1 MNRKVLQLISLM
13 ISSGTKR
20 ANWYRKKKLFGH
32 IGNNVM
38 IQGFKLPLNP
48 ELVYIGDN
56 VNLASNVTLVTHDV
70 VHYMLNKHEG
80 LDGDFKEKTGKI
92 EIGNNVF
99 VGANSVILYDV
110 KIGNNVII
118 GANSTVTKDLP
129 EDSVCVGSPCKR
141 IGSFQDFVN
150 KRRNKDGESQ

>member
-1 MNRKVLQLISLM
+1 
-13 ISSGTKR
+13 
-20 ANWYRKKKLFGH
+20 
-32 IGNNVM
+32 
-38 IQGFKLPLNP
+38 
-48 ELVYIGDN
+48 
-56 VNLASNVTLVTHDV
+56 
-70 VHYMLNKHEG
+70 MLNKHEG

-129 EDSVCVGSPCKR
+129 DDSVCVGSPCKR

-150 KRRNKDGESQ
+150 KRRTKDGESQ